1 MGSGPQGRG
10 RPPPGFTAPAPPAP
24 GLLSDAA
31 GVLALHSL
39 RVLSAALGSEGE
51 SAIDTFVVSP
61 KFGDPPDAGL
71 LRQELIRAIGGDLD
85 VAAVLAKREREAGGV
100 KPSEYAQAQP
110 RVLWSGTS
118 APGQVLLE
126 LRAEDRIGVL
136 SRLAAALE
144 NCGADVRWAKV
155 VTMGSA
161 VVDTFCLDLG
171 TADGPA
177 RRTEIEQAILAV
189 VPRPA
194 PKKPEAGM
202 PGPEIVGT

>member
-1 MGSGPQGRG
+1 M
-10 RPPPGFTAPAPPAP
+10 
-24 GLLSDAA
+24 SDAA

-110 RVLWSGTS
+110 RVLWSSTS
-118 APGQVLLE
+118 VPGQVLLE

-171 TADGPA
+171 AADGPA

-202 PGPEIVGT
+202 PGPEIIGT